1 MTFGQITDIHANSKA
16 HPGMGKKA
24 LMTPSSCHFLFFI
37 QVFLGILAFVIEEK
51 V

>member
-16 HPGMGKKA
+16 HPGMGVNA
-24 LMTPSSCHFLFFI
+24 PMTPSSCHFFFV
-37 QVFLGILAFVIEEK
+37 QAFLGILAFVIEEK